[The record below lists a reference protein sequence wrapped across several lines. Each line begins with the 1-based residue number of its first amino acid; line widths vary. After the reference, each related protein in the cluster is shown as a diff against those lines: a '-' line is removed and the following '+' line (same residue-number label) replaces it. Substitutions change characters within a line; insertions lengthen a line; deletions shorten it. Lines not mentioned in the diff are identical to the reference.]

1 MFKAA
6 KRTSQLFEA
15 NLPAGAEEELEQ
27 ELDDLARTDI
37 LHAAVE
43 HARTHAT
50 PRAWQIFHGL
60 TFDKRKAA
68 DLAREHGVKVG
79 AIYQARHRVMNLI
92 KEKALEFDETSDDRD
107 FSHE

>member
-1 MFKAA
+1 M
-6 KRTSQLFEA
+6 
-15 NLPAGAEEELEQ
+15 EQ

-50 PRAWQIFHGL
+50 PRDWQIFHGL

-68 DLAREHGVKVG
+68 DLAREHGINAG
-79 AIYQARHRVMNLI
+79 SIYQAKYRVMNRI
-92 KEKALEFDETSDDRD
+92 REKALEFDETGGDQD